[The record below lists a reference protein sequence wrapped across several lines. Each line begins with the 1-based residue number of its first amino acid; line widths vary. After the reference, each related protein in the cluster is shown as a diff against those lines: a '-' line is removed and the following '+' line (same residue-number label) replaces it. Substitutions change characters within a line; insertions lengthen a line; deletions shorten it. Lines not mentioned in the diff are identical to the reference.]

1 MAWLILVVVFV
12 HLSIMLSLSHAST
25 TISPHLES
33 VLDAMIPGAEVP
45 VIVTLREKADL
56 RRLQAKAEGVSRKLH
71 RQQLVEML
79 RSIADRTQLSLVAL
93 LKSRKASRVRSLLI
107 INGLAF
113 AAHAHVIREIAA
125 QPEVER
131 VSLDAK
137 VTVPPVTPAA
147 VTASQWNID
156 AIQAPMLW
164 NSGYTGQG
172 VVVATMDT
180 GVDLLH
186 PDLWASWRGG
196 ANSWYDPNGE
206 HQIPFDADGHGTGTM
221 GVIVGGSAGGT
232 NIGVAP
238 GARWIAVKIF
248 NDEGEGLLS
257 GIHQGFDWLLDPDGN
272 PASDDAPDVVN
283 GSWGLVD
290 YFVNQCVE
298 EFEAD
303 IQALKAAG
311 IAVVFS
317 AGNNGSSGSSSIS
330 PANYADSFSAGAVDE
345 AFTIAPFSSRG
356 PSACDGSIFPEVVA
370 PGVNIKTADLTFG
383 GIFPNSYVHVSG
395 TSFSAPHVAGIMAL
409 LMSAFPGITISQ
421 VEEVLKATAFD
432 LGSTGPD
439 NTYGFG
445 LVDALTA
452 FSALSGTPAER
463 ITVTSRGAIDG
474 WVVESAGEAGI
485 GGSVH
490 NGRVKI
496 GDDGADRQR
505 KGIISFDTSKIPVNA
520 EILSATLKLVRT
532 GIVGVNPFLS
542 LGTLS
547 VDVTKGTF
555 NKKRL
560 QKVDFEESATA
571 PQAAEMSDPGAT
583 GGISTGILNTDG
595 INAINK
601 GGVTQMRLYFSVPT
615 NANGTSDSIIFH
627 SGEAYSK
634 KKRPSLEIT
643 YLP

>member
-1 MAWLILVVVFV
+1 M
-12 HLSIMLSLSHAST
+12 
-25 TISPHLES
+25 
-33 VLDAMIPGAEVP
+33 
-45 VIVTLREKADL
+45 
-56 RRLQAKAEGVSRKLH
+56 
-71 RQQLVEML
+71 
-79 RSIADRTQLSLVAL
+79 AL
-93 LKSRKASRVRSLLI
+93 LKSRKASRVRSLMI

-113 AAHAHVIREIAA
+113 SAHAHVIREIAA

-131 VSLDAK
+131 VSLDS
-137 VTVPPVTPAA
+137 TVKLPPVTPAA
-147 VTASQWNID
+147 ASISEWNID
-156 AIQAPMLW
+156 AIHAPLLW
-164 NSGYTGQG
+164 ISGYTGQG
-172 VVVATMDT
+172 IVVATMDT
-180 GVDLLH
+180 GVDALH
-186 PDLWASWRGG
+186 PDLSTSWRGG
-196 ANSWYDPNGE
+196 TNSWYDPNGE
-206 HQIPFDADGHGTGTM
+206 HQTPFDADGHGTGTM
-221 GVIVGGSAGGT
+221 GVMVGGSAGGT

-238 GARWIAVKIF
+238 GAQWIAVKIF
-248 NDEGEGLLS
+248 NDAGEGSLS
-257 GIHQGFDWLLDPDGN
+257 AIHQGFDWLLDPDGN
-272 PASDDAPDVVN
+272 PTTDDAPDVVN

-298 EFEAD
+298 EFEVD

-395 TSFSAPHVAGIMAL
+395 TSFSAPHVAGTMAL
-409 LMSAFPGITISQ
+409 LMSAFPGINTSQ

-432 LGSTGPD
+432 LGPTGPD

-474 WVVESAGEAGI
+474 WVVESAWEAST

-496 GDDGADRQR
+496 GDDGTDRQR

-520 EILSATLKLVRT
+520 EILSATLKLVRK

-627 SGEAYSK
+627 PGEAYSK